1 MSKVWHNQDMENL
14 KKQTNWY
21 LQKTLEVSE
30 KIEQER
36 EATAMQKAQAED
48 EFLKI
53 EKESNELVEQKRY
66 IENSKKRLERSIQD
80 EQKAKIQVLA
90 RVEDMKSRRL
100 ELESKLD

>member
-21 LQKTLEVSE
+21 LQKTFEVSE

>member
-1 MSKVWHNQDMENL
+1 MSKVWHNQDMESL

-36 EATAMQKAQAED
+36 EATGVQKAQAED

-53 EKESNELVEQKRY
+53 EKETNELVEQKSY
-66 IENSKKRLERSIQD
+66 IENSKRRLERSI
-80 EQKAKIQVLA
+80 
-90 RVEDMKSRRL
+90 
-100 ELESKLD
+100 

>member
-1 MSKVWHNQDMENL
+1 MSKVWHNQDMESL

-36 EATAMQKAQAED
+36 EATGVQKAQAED

-53 EKESNELVEQKRY
+53 EKETNELVEQKSQ
-66 IENSKKRLERSIQD
+66 IENSKRRLERSI
-80 EQKAKIQVLA
+80 
-90 RVEDMKSRRL
+90 
-100 ELESKLD
+100 